1 MKKCIIFSIIIFL
14 IIVGTLSVT
23 AFQIQNKIISK
34 EYPRSFTKAICTEN
48 NFCQD
53 YEISCIRNNLIS
65 KTPITGASAQFSED
79 WQDPRSKEEMNIN
92 CE

>member
-1 MKKCIIFSIIIFL
+1 MKKYIIFSIIIFL

-34 EYPRSFTKAICTEN
+34 EYPKLFTKAICTEN

-53 YEISCIRNNLIS
+53 YEITCINKKVENVKL
-65 KTPITGASAQFSED
+65 TEAAVQFSKD
-79 WQDPRSKEEMNIN
+79 WEDPRDEKTIDDF